1 MIKLGEKQVLY
12 IVKHTDFGVY
22 LGESEFETRNT
33 ILLPKR
39 QVPEGAKKGDSIEVF
54 VYKDSEDRII
64 ATTKEP
70 AIALD
75 GLAVLKVKDTAKIG
89 AFLDWGLD
97 KDLLLPFKEQV
108 GRIEKGRSYLV
119 TLYIDKSKRLC
130 ATMKVYE
137 KLSSQSPY
145 QKDDKVK
152 GIVYGRREGI
162 GAFVAV
168 DNLYHGLVPEKELF
182 RPLKIGDQVEAR
194 VIRVREDGKLDLS
207 IREKAYMQ
215 LEIDSEVIEELLK
228 EEGGFLPFHDKSD
241 PEAIKREFGISK
253 ASFKRAIGHLLKK
266 GVITM
271 TEDGISLKS
280 ME

>member
-1 MIKLGEKQVLY
+1 MIRLGEKQVLY
-12 IVKHTDFGVY
+12 VVKQTDFGVY
-22 LGESEFETRNT
+22 LGESDFETKNT

-39 QVPEGAKKGDSIEVF
+39 QVPDGVKKGDSVEVF
-54 VYKDSEDRII
+54 IYKDSEDRII
-64 ATTKEP
+64 ATTKKP
-70 AIALD
+70 AIML
-75 GLAVLKVKDTAKIG
+75 GELAVLKVKDTAKIG

-108 GRIEKGRSYLV
+108 GKVEKGRSYFV

-130 ATMKVYE
+130 ASMKVYE
-137 KLSSQSPY
+137 KLSSNSPF
-145 QKDDKVK
+145 QKDDKVA
-152 GIVYGRREGI
+152 GIIYGRKEGI

-168 DNLYHGLVPEKELF
+168 ENQYHGLIPEKELF
-182 RPLKIGDQVEAR
+182 RPLRVGDQVEAR

-215 LEIDSEVIEELLK
+215 LEIDSEMIEELLR

-253 ASFKRAIGHLLKK
+253 ASFKRAVGHLLKQEK
-266 GVITM
+266 IEM
-271 TEDGISLKS
+271 TEDGISLK
-280 ME
+280 

>member
-1 MIKLGEKQVLY
+1 MIRLGEKQVLY
-12 IVKHTDFGVY
+12 VVKQTDFGVY
-22 LGESEFETRNT
+22 LGESDFETKNT

-39 QVPEGAKKGDSIEVF
+39 QVPDGVKKGDSVEVF
-54 VYKDSEDRII
+54 IYKDSEDRII
-64 ATTKEP
+64 ATTKKP
-70 AIALD
+70 AIML
-75 GLAVLKVKDTAKIG
+75 GELAVLKVKDTAKIG

-108 GRIEKGRSYLV
+108 GKVEKGRSYLV

-130 ATMKVYE
+130 ASMKVYE
-137 KLSSQSPY
+137 KLSSNSPF
-145 QKDDKVK
+145 QKDDKVA
-152 GIVYGRREGI
+152 GIIYRRKEGI

-168 DNLYHGLVPEKELF
+168 ENQYHGLIPEKELF
-182 RPLKIGDQVEAR
+182 RPLRVGDQVEAR

-215 LEIDSEVIEELLK
+215 LEIDSEMIEELLR

-253 ASFKRAIGHLLKK
+253 ASFKRAIGHLLKQEK
-266 GVITM
+266 IEM
-271 TEDGISLKS
+271 TEDGISLK
-280 ME
+280 